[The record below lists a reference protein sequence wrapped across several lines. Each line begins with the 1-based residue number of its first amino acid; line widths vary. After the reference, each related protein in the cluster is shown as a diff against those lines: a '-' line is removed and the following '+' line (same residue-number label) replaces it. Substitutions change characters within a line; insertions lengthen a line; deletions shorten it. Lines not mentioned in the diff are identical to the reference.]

1 MKNIILT
8 KVIFYMFVTL
18 FIQVFVPAFYYNGVY
33 VVSDILIIFL
43 TYLGFF
49 YGRFYTIILGFIA
62 GLTQDLVSNIDI
74 LGSMAFTKSIISFG
88 LGGLFLYRNVWS
100 IYFRMA
106 YIFFIYFV
114 HFFLFNFIK
123 YSGVPISL
131 FTVLKIVLLNS
142 ILCFMLL
149 IIIDKVFFNKGILSR

>member
-1 MKNIILT
+1 MKNIIFIKL
-8 KVIFYMFVTL
+8 VFYMFVTL
-18 FIQVFVPAFYYNGVY
+18 FIQIFVPSFNYNGIN
-33 VVSDILIIFL
+33 VVADILIILL

-49 YGRFYTIILGFIA
+49 YGRFYTIILGFIV
-62 GLTQDLVSNIDI
+62 GFTQDLVAHIDI
-74 LGSMAFTKSIISFG
+74 LGTMAFTKSIISFG

-106 YIFFIYFV
+106 YIFLIYFI

-131 FTVLKIVLLNS
+131 YMVLKIVLLNS